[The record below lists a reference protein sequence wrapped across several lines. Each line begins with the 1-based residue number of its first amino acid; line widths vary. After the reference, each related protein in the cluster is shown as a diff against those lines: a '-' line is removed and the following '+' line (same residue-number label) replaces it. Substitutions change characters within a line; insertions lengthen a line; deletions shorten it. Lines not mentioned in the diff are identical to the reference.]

1 MEISSKSIPLL
12 ARFITGD
19 INQTPYLT
27 GLELVD
33 LFNAHGSDDVYEYGK
48 GTFPSRWMYVEQKL
62 EIINGSDNLIGV
74 LEDLIDDRFYLDK
87 EEDLETAVKY
97 LNDIIKFDGYQA
109 ERVGLVYKIIS
120 IDPNKNAKAQK
131 KKKTKG
137 KGGRPP
143 DPKLEKKKNKLR
155 DDYYKLTQKKGL
167 KSSEALKIL
176 SEKYNWAKSTIET
189 YLK

>member
-1 MEISSKSIPLL
+1 M
-12 ARFITGD
+12 
-19 INQTPYLT
+19 Q
-27 GLELVD
+27 
-33 LFNAHGSDDVYEYGK
+33 
-48 GTFPSRWMYVEQKL
+48 YVKQKL
-62 EIINGSDNLIGV
+62 EVINNTEHLRGV
-74 LEDLIDDRFYLDK
+74 LEEIIDDRFYLDK

-109 ERVGLVYKIIS
+109 ERVGLIYKIIS
-120 IDPNKNAKAQK
+120 IDPDKNAKAQK
-131 KKKTKG
+131 TKKPNG

-143 DPKLEKKKNKLR
+143 DPKLEEKKNKLR
-155 DDYYKLTQKKGL
+155 EDYYKLTQKKGY